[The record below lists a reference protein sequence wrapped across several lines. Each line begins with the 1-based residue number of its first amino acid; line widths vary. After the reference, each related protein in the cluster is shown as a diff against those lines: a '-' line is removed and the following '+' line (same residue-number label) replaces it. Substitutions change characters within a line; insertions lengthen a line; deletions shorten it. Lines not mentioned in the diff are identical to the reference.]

1 MRRLFSFFSFF
12 LFFIFPFLLSA
23 CYYDETIDLCHVTVQ
38 LVYPEKSIEPYE
50 GARVELKDASASIY
64 VDSTDANGMAHFQ
77 VPAGIYEAS
86 STNSYMDKST
96 DTWWQYNFNGVL
108 SQQLV
113 SSVQVN
119 DILLELKMSRKRI
132 VH

>member
-1 MRRLFSFFSFF
+1 MKRLIY
-12 LFFIFPFLLSA
+12 LFTILCILAA
-23 CYYDETIDLCHVTVQ
+23 CDYDETIPLCDVTVQ
-38 LVYPEKSIEPYE
+38 LVYPENSIEPYE

-64 VDSTDANGMAHFQ
+64 VDSTDAYGMVRFQ
-77 VPAGIYEAS
+77 VPAGIYEAT

-113 SSVQVN
+113 SSQQEN
-119 DILLELKMSRKRI
+119 NILLELKMSRKRI

>member
-1 MRRLFSFFSFF
+1 MTSDMKRLIYLFTILGF
-12 LFFIFPFLLSA
+12 LTA
-23 CYYDETIDLCHVTVQ
+23 CNYDETIDLCDVTVQ
-38 LVYPEKSIEPYE
+38 LVYPENSINPYE

-64 VDSTDANGMAHFQ
+64 VGATDANGMVRFQ

-86 STNSYMDKST
+86 SANSYLDKST

-113 SSVQVN
+113 SNTQENSIQ
-119 DILLELKMSRKRI
+119 LELKMSRKRI